1 MVMMTGVIAVI
12 RRRNGRLLHLGGTLA
27 GIADDDNVGR
37 RRRLGRHWLL
47 RRRRRIGGKGRRLSG
62 RSTSTLSAT
71 IGKGGLLVR
80 RSTCSIWSSSTN
92 TTSSYRLHSTS
103 RPKEGA
109 TSSTKRRAIIR
120 RRGGAISRTLT
131 PHGNVL
137 VVGVVTVVTVTVVV
151 VMVVRVTMNSSTSH
165 ASII

>member
-1 MVMMTGVIAVI
+1 MMTGVIAVI

-27 GIADDDNVGR
+27 GIADDDNVGWWL
-37 RRRLGRHWLL
+37 RRRLGRHRLL
-47 RRRRRIGGKGRRLSG
+47 RRRRRIGGKGRWLSG
-62 RSTSTLSAT
+62 RSTSTLCAA
-71 IGKGGLLVR
+71 IGKGGGLLIG
-80 RSTCSIWSSSTN
+80 RSTGSIWSSN
-92 TTSSYRLHSTS
+92 TSSYRLHSTS

-137 VVGVVTVVTVTVVV
+137 VVGVVVVTVVTVVV
-151 VMVVRVTMNSSTSH
+151 VVVVRVTMNSSTSH
-165 ASII
+165 APII